1 MIISVGY
8 RVNSHRGVQFRILAT
23 QVLREYLIKG
33 FAMNDELLERGKRC
47 NVDRDKCISCMRCVA
62 VCPHKG
68 RKVSPVMLFAAN
80 LMLKK
85 ACSIRKE
92 NELFFLL
99 KYLNWEY
106 YGKNILFGN
115 GMESK

>member
-1 MIISVGY
+1 M
-8 RVNSHRGVQFRILAT
+8 
-23 QVLREYLIKG
+23 
-33 FAMNDELLERGKRC
+33 
-47 NVDRDKCISCMRCVA
+47 DRDKCISCMRCVA

-92 NELFFLL
+92 NELFL
-99 KYLNWEY
+99 
-106 YGKNILFGN
+106 
-115 GMESK
+115 

>member
-47 NVDRDKCISCMRCVA
+47 NVDRDKCISYMRCVA

-92 NELFFLL
+92 NELFF
-99 KYLNWEY
+99 Y
-106 YGKNILFGN
+106 
-115 GMESK
+115 